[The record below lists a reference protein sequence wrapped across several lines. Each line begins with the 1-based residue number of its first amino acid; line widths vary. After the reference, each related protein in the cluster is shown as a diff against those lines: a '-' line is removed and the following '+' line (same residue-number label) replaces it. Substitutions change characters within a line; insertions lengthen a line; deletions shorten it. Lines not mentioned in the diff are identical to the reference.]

1 MQPGGVPDARFGLG
15 FEVLATIATSSTARV
30 ELCRS
35 LGPRATGQLIAVK
48 RPLPEALNDES
59 LARRF
64 LDEVWM
70 TAALRD
76 PNVVAVVGW
85 GQDDIG
91 PYLAVELVQGV
102 SLGRLTKSVID
113 TGEQF
118 PERLV
123 VYIGVCVA
131 RGLAAAHEL
140 RTERGDILHLVHRD
154 ISAQN
159 VLIGFQG
166 EVKITDFGLAKAKER
181 LAVTTT
187 ELPKRNMG
195 HIAPEELSQQGSDHR
210 ADIFA
215 LGVMLYELA
224 TNRAPFTGK
233 DEIDIIQAVLK
244 KQPTDPLLHRSKLD
258 KVLGVLTMRCLE
270 KDPARRPQ
278 SAREIA
284 HVLEEWLYTHGYLRD
299 SQESLARF
307 VRRNSMRQMRW
318 FEQATSP
325 RPAKV
330 PSAPPPRPTPPLEA
344 LTRASL
350 SDAATNRHDE
360 PTSVGGRPQKPQP
373 AAVTSAVVIPPRAQ
387 PSRKGDS
394 QPPGMKRSKS
404 SDAVPAA
411 VAPRARRRDASRS
424 DIDSRFDHGRLP
436 ELGDEDQDE
445 GPTVALV
452 LDDKMR
458 QELKEMAAAARP
470 RERVEPPRGPLETVR
485 LDDPETT
492 QDLYD
497 AATLRPQ
504 PAPNRAAPAGRPSES
519 GIDPGP
525 PTRRAERPS
534 SIPLAPQTLVRQH
547 DQGPRSAPPG
557 NAAPRPS
564 SRAMAHTIKTELAGL
579 RNVAAQR
586 HEKARVAREAAHR
599 AALAAEEAEASARA
613 AEKALVGA
621 RVALELA
628 DRGDTVGAARKLKEA
643 LAIVDS
649 QAK

>member
-1 MQPGGVPDARFGLG
+1 MAPGAAPDARFGLG

-48 RPLPEALNDES
+48 RPLPEALHDES

-76 PNVVAVVGW
+76 PNVVSVVGW

-102 SLGRLTKSVID
+102 SLGRLTKSVVD

-140 RTERGDILHLVHRD
+140 RTERGEILHLVHRD

-159 VLIGFQG
+159 VLVGFQG
-166 EVKITDFGLAKAKER
+166 EVKITDFGLAKAKDR

-195 HIAPEELSQQGSDHR
+195 HIAPEELAQQGSDHR

-215 LGVMLYELA
+215 LGVLLYELA

-258 KVLGVLTMRCLE
+258 KVLGTLMMRCLE

-318 FEQATSP
+318 FEQAASP
-325 RPAKV
+325 RPPKV
-330 PSAPPPRPTPPLEA
+330 PSAPPPRPSPPLEA

-350 SDAATNRHDE
+350 TDENRHDE

-373 AAVTSAVVIPPRAQ
+373 AAVIGTPREPVA
-387 PSRKGDS
+387 PRSSPRGDV

-404 SDAVPAA
+404 SDAIPAA

-436 ELGDEDQDE
+436 ELGDDDQDE

-458 QELKEMAAAARP
+458 AELKEMAAAANKPKARA
-470 RERVEPPRGPLETVR
+470 PLETVR
-485 LDDPETT
+485 IDDPETT
-492 QDLYD
+492 QDLYE

-504 PAPNRAAPAGRPSES
+504 SSPARAVPGAQSSES

-534 SIPLAPQTLVRQH
+534 AIPAAPQTLVRQYEN
-547 DQGPRSAPPG
+547 GPASAAPPG
-557 NAAPRPS
+557 SAAPRPS

-643 LAIVDS
+643 LAIVDDK
-649 QAK
+649 AK